1 MKVHG
6 GDYENL
12 GPHLDRAA
20 ISGFFWACR
29 RRMFES
35 QQIEAIVAPTAKHSE
50 TRKSL
55 FTGPGKGCLFF
66 VT

>member
-1 MKVHG
+1 MKNRGLILTVPQFQ
-6 GDYENL
+6 DFL
-12 GPHLDRAA
+12 
-20 ISGFFWACR
+20 WACR

-50 TRKSL
+50 TRESL